1 MKYST
6 CTWHQE
12 HMNMAFNSINS
23 CSPATE
29 LENFKVTWFPPA
41 TTVEE
46 TVVVQWLWKLDCK
59 IIIYNIIIII
69 IIITTTTL
77 TTTTTTIK
85 TFIGWTHLIH
95 VIISW
100 VTNNYYSFI
109 LVWNFVINTIKYNS
123 DVKLENCHGNI
134 PYMSVPR
141 WWKRFK
147 MLWMKHS
154 WH

>member
-1 MKYST
+1 MLPCYWTGKFAGNLIST
-6 CTWHQE
+6 
-12 HMNMAFNSINS
+12 
-23 CSPATE
+23 
-29 LENFKVTWFPPA
+29 

-46 TVVVQWLWKLDCK
+46 TVVVQWWKLDCK
-59 IIIYNIIIII
+59 IILYNIIIII
-69 IIITTTTL
+69 IIIITITI
-77 TTTTTTIK
+77 TTTTIK
-85 TFIGWTHLIH
+85 TFIGWTHFIH

-109 LVWNFVINTIKYNS
+109 LVRNFVINKIKYIS
-123 DVKLENCHGNI
+123 DVKFENCHGNI

-147 MLWMKHS
+147 MLGMKYS